1 MAPKG
6 ESRSAERVRRPFGNS
21 ASVRARQ
28 GEPLKRD
35 TDFSVSLFL
44 SFFGFNACSC
54 VSSTAFGCYLLRS
67 PCGCHRQA
75 YLSSVK
81 SAETDKDVGDVD
93 GSSWWAFRPPLCVLL
108 CFSARAWLAEMLP
121 TLPSASLTLLVRFIR
136 AHCLNSPR
144 FLSFFPGP
152 FGRGMD
158 NFLGSML
165 FK

>member
-1 MAPKG
+1 MAEHAAVNRRGTFATAAGGGCRERKGVAPKG

-35 TDFSVSLFL
+35 TEKSVSLFL
-44 SFFGFNACSC
+44 PFFGFNACSC

-121 TLPSASLTLLVRFIR
+121 IDD
-136 AHCLNSPR
+136 
-144 FLSFFPGP
+144 
-152 FGRGMD
+152 ME
-158 NFLGSML
+158 
-165 FK
+165 K